1 MEKSIE
7 KIWNE
12 AFITEDSLI
21 APKINDLYNQKSKSI
36 INRIKRTYE
45 FDNKGL
51 LPMAG
56 IVTIGGILLSETIIG
71 LYGTFLILA
80 LYVFNSR
87 LLKRFNSLD
96 IKSDNLN
103 YLKSYRR
110 IISSITRS
118 TKKLFMF
125 ALPLAVLSI
134 FVLAFFIKDESFLSK
149 FITDDTT
156 LLQTLGIGALIA
168 VCISIICTI
177 AYTISTRI
185 LYSTLFSKLDDIII
199 EMENLK
205 E

>member
-12 AFITEDSLI
+12 AFINEESLI

-36 INRIKRTYE
+36 INKIKRTYQ

-71 LYGTFLILA
+71 LYGTLLILA
-80 LYVFNSR
+80 LYVFNTR
-87 LLKRFNSLD
+87 LLKRFETID

-118 TKKLFMF
+118 TKKLFIF
-125 ALPLAVLSI
+125 GLPLAIMSI
-134 FVLAFFIKDESFLSK
+134 FTLAFF
-149 FITDDTT
+149 
-156 LLQTLGIGALIA
+156 
-168 VCISIICTI
+168 
-177 AYTISTRI
+177 
-185 LYSTLFSKLDDIII
+185 
-199 EMENLK
+199 LK
-205 E
+205 EDSHKLFYRNVRKGHISYSVSTAGWGSVGKA

>member
-12 AFITEDSLI
+12 AFISEESLI

-36 INRIKRTYE
+36 INKIKRTYQ

-80 LYVFNSR
+80 LYLFNTR
-87 LLKRFNSLD
+87 LLKKFETID

-118 TKKLFMF
+118 TKKLFIF
-125 ALPLAVLSI
+125 GLPLAIMSI
-134 FVLAFFIKDESFLSK
+134 FALTFFLKEDRFLASYISKDTSVL
-149 FITDDTT
+149 
-156 LLQTLGIGALIA
+156 QVLGIGALIA
-168 VCISIICTI
+168 VCTSITCTVV
-177 AYTISTRI
+177 YTISTRM
-185 LYSTLFSKLDDIII
+185 LYGTLFSKLDDLII